1 MFSPTYIKDLNH
13 QYTDVSV
20 RTNTIKTRTEEVIS
34 FFRKFNHYDHLAYE
48 ELYQMISPSVR
59 KEQYKIFKNKGQIT
73 GFANWA
79 FVNDKVLEKFFTTG
93 KLGTLDWQSGF
104 KMLWVEV
111 VTEGKMDTMMSWM
124 KNYSVN
130 LLGENVRIYWIRS
143 NNEKIKKRMKI
154 RTKKNWRNT
163 NGRV

>member
-20 RTNTIKTRTEEVIS
+20 RTNTIKTNTEQVIS
-34 FFRKFNHYDHLAYE
+34 FLKKFDRFADMSYE

-59 KEQYKIFKNKGQIT
+59 NKQYKIFESKGQIT

-130 LLGENVRIYWIRS
+130 LLGENVRLYWIRS
-143 NNEKIKKRMKI
+143 EQDKIKKQMKI
-154 RTKKNWRNT
+154 RTKRNWRWE
-163 NGRV
+163 V

>member
-20 RTNTIKTRTEEVIS
+20 RTNTIKTRTEQVIS
-34 FFRKFNHYDHLAYE
+34 FLKNFDRFTNMDYE
-48 ELYQMISPSVR
+48 TLYQMISPSIR
-59 KEQYKIFKNKGQIT
+59 NKQYKIFKNKEQIT

-79 FVNDKVLEKFFTTG
+79 FVNDKVIEKFFTTG

-111 VTEGKMDTMMSWM
+111 VTEGKMEKMMSWM

-143 NNEKIKKRMKI
+143 EQDKIKKQMKI
-154 RTKKNWRNT
+154 RTKRNWRWE
-163 NGRV
+163 V

>member
-20 RTNTIKTRTEEVIS
+20 RTNTIKTRTEQVIS
-34 FFRKFNHYDHLAYE
+34 FLKNFDRFTNMDYE
-48 ELYQMISPSVR
+48 TLYQMISPSIR
-59 KEQYKIFKNKGQIT
+59 NKQYKIFKNKEQIT

-79 FVNDKVLEKFFTTG
+79 FVNDKVLEKFLTTG

-111 VTEGKMDTMMSWM
+111 VTEGKMEKMMSWM

-143 NNEKIKKRMKI
+143 EQDKIKKQMKI
-154 RTKKNWRNT
+154 RTKRNWRWE
-163 NGRV
+163 V

>member
-1 MFSPTYIKDLNH
+1 MFSPTYIKDLDQ
-13 QYTDVSV
+13 QYTDVCV
-20 RTNTIKTRTEEVIS
+20 RTNTIKQRTEQVIS
-34 FFRKFNHYDHLAYE
+34 FLKKFDRFNHMDFE
-48 ELYQMISPSVR
+48 TLYQMISPSIR
-59 KEQYKIFKNKGQIT
+59 NEQYKIFKNKGQIT
-73 GFANWA
+73 GFTNWA

-111 VTEGKMDTMMSWM
+111 VTEGKMDKMMGWM

-143 NNEKIKKRMKI
+143 EQDKIKKQMKI
-154 RTKKNWRNT
+154 RTKRNWRWE
-163 NGRV
+163 V

>member
-1 MFSPTYIKDLNH
+1 MDFET
-13 QYTDVSV
+13 
-20 RTNTIKTRTEEVIS
+20 
-34 FFRKFNHYDHLAYE
+34 
-48 ELYQMISPSVR
+48 LYQMISPSIR
-59 KEQYKIFKNKGQIT
+59 NKQYKIFKNKGQIT

-93 KLGTLDWQSGF
+93 KLGTLDWTSGF

-111 VTEGKMDTMMSWM
+111 VTEGKMEKMMSWM

-143 NNEKIKKRMKI
+143 EQDKIKKQMKI
-154 RTKKNWRNT
+154 RTKRNWRWE
-163 NGRV
+163 V

>member
-13 QYTDVSV
+13 QYTDICV
-20 RTNTIKTRTEEVIS
+20 RTNTIKTRTEQVMS
-34 FFRKFNHYDHLAYE
+34 FLKKFDRFADMSYE

-59 KEQYKIFKNKGQIT
+59 KKQYKIFENEGQIT

-130 LLGENVRIYWIRS
+130 LLGENVRLYWIRS
-143 NNEKIKKRMKI
+143 EQDKIKKQMKI
-154 RTKKNWRNT
+154 RTKRNWRWE
-163 NGRV
+163 V

>member
-20 RTNTIKTRTEEVIS
+20 RTNTIKTRTEQVIS
-34 FFRKFNHYDHLAYE
+34 FLKNFDRFTNMDYE
-48 ELYQMISPSVR
+48 TLYQMISPSIR
-59 KEQYKIFKNKGQIT
+59 NKQYKIFKNKEQIT

-111 VTEGKMDTMMSWM
+111 VTKGKMDTMMSWM

-143 NNEKIKKRMKI
+143 EQDKIKKQMKI
-154 RTKKNWRNT
+154 RTKRNWRWE
-163 NGRV
+163 V